1 MAAANENTRT
11 ANPPQRISFAKIHE
25 PLEVPNLLGLQT
37 DSFDWL
43 IGNERWQDRVIDATE
58 RGDDSV
64 ATTSGL
70 EDIFEEISPI
80 EDFSGSMSPVSYT
93 HLTLPTNREV

>member
-1 MAAANENTRT
+1 MAAANENIRT

-43 IGNERWQDRVIDATE
+43 IGNERWQDRVIEATE
-58 RGDDSV
+58 SGDESV
-64 ATTSGL
+64 ATVSGL
-70 EDIFEEISPI
+70 EEKI
-80 EDFSGSMSPVSYT
+80 GRAHV
-93 HLTLPTNREV
+93 